1 VTAGSRHRLVRTLG
15 RHGLASPTRLLL
27 DAHRP
32 LEPLL
37 ADLGAAIG
45 PLLATVTGRSVAD
58 DALRDLETPGA
69 VDRLIAEIDDHDR
82 GSRGADAG

>member
-1 VTAGSRHRLVRTLG
+1 MSAGARHRLVRTLG

-45 PLLATVTGRSVAD
+45 PLLATVGGRSLAE
-58 DALRDLETPGA
+58 DAQRDIETPGA
-69 VDRLIAEIDDHDR
+69 VDRLIAEIDDLER